1 MLSEED
7 AGVQKWRC
15 SNSLLKCCSGR
26 CWDRVDHV
34 ADRVCDCVINAGG
47 FVRLPPDAPQKL
59 CFIRSL

>member
-1 MLSEED
+1 MFSEED
-7 AGVQKWRC
+7 TGVQKWNC
-15 SNSLLKCCSGR
+15 NSLLKCCFGR

-34 ADRVCDCVINAGG
+34 ADRVCDCVINMGG